1 MTPKQIL
8 DSFSETLMRDER
20 ILSAPERALVTTLLQ
35 HAKASSIAN
44 PETQEAVR
52 AVIAS
57 AVGETVAQRAFAVLG
72 STIVDRILEGSKFS
86 QDDPSVV
93 RGGEINT
100 GPHPPFE
107 PQPPNDLQGTAVETQ
122 NPNAPLR
129 MKTEPDPP
137 SGQPHPGPGVR
148 APHKEPQ
155 PPSRPMGEPD
165 PPSGQPHPPGPGVRA
180 PHKEPQPPARPMA
193 EPDPPSGQP
202 HPPGPGV
209 RAPRTEPD
217 LPSSARTTAVS
228 QTRVAVAERSPIL
241 PAQCVVLDEFLAPQE
256 LEGLMRFTLEHESD
270 FSASTVVSP
279 RAESGVVNYD
289 HRRSRVLMDLAQHQ
303 DVMLERIKS
312 VLPQVLD
319 KLGMEEFSIADVE
332 AQVTASNDG
341 DFFHFHSDNGS
352 ERVASRYLTFVYFF
366 HREPRQFEGGEL
378 RIHDSRLQ
386 DGVYVSEG
394 SYQAIVPRQNQ
405 IVLFPCEM
413 LHEITPVNCTSQLF
427 ADSRFTLNGWLR
439 R

>member
-20 ILSAPERALVTTLLQ
+20 ILSEPERALVATLLQ
-35 HAKASSIAN
+35 HAKAASNQN
-44 PETQEAVR
+44 PETQQAVR

-72 STIVDRILEGSKFS
+72 GSIVERILEGSKLP
-86 QDDPSVV
+86 QDDAGALRSADIFP
-93 RGGEINT
+93 I
-100 GPHPPFE
+100 PHPPFD
-107 PQPPNDLQGTAVETQ
+107 PQPPSELRHTE
-122 NPNAPLR
+122 APLR

-137 SGQPHPGPGVR
+137 SHGPGVK
-148 APHKEPQ
+148 APPKAPQ
-155 PPSRPMGEPD
+155 PPSKPIREPD
-165 PPSGQPHPPGPGVRA
+165 PPST
-180 PHKEPQPPARPMA
+180 
-193 EPDPPSGQP
+193 QP

-217 LPSSARTTAVS
+217 PPSHGRTTTVLETGA
-228 QTRVAVAERSPIL
+228 AVAERPRVL

-256 LEGLMRFTLEHESD
+256 LEELMRFTREHEPE
-270 FSASTVVSP
+270 FSASLVVTPS
-279 RAESGVVNYD
+279 AESGVVNYE
-289 HRRSRVLMDLAQHQ
+289 HRRSRVLMDLAQHE
-303 DVMLERIKS
+303 DVMLSRIKS
-312 VLPQVLD
+312 VLPMVLD
-319 KLGMEEFSIADVE
+319 KLGMEEFAISGVE

-352 ERVASRYLTFVYFF
+352 ERVASRHLTFVYFF

-378 RIHDSRLQ
+378 RIHDAHLEE
-386 DGVYVSEG
+386 GVYVSDD

-405 IVLFPCEM
+405 IVFFPCEL
-413 LHEITPVNCTSQLF
+413 LHEITPVTCASQRF

-439 R
+439 H